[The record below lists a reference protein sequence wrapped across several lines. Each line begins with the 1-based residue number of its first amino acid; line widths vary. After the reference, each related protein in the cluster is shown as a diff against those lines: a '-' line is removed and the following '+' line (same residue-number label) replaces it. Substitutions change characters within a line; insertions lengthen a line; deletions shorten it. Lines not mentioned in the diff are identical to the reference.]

1 MICVHVCEYALR
13 CWRLKQSS
21 HLRSE
26 FYDVH
31 AGAFAAPRLCQ
42 VHVLGTNVRR
52 YVGRRGGRAV
62 VPTEAAPARLRPAWR
77 HLRSRR
83 RRPVRGVAFR
93 KGVIL
98 WACKEA
104 QDAQDEAVLDEW
116 LSEALV
122 KINAAESATNQAC
135 VMFMCSNPD
144 LVLVKRSF
152 NFIVTWRAVKEAQAL
167 ADARGDTHSA

>member
-1 MICVHVCEYALR
+1 MHVCEYALR
-13 CWRLKQSS
+13 CWRLKLRS

-26 FYDVH
+26 FYDVD

-77 HLRSRR
+77 HPRSRR

-122 KINAAESATNQAC
+122 KINAAESATNQA
-135 VMFMCSNPD
+135 
-144 LVLVKRSF
+144 F
-152 NFIVTWRAVKEAQAL
+152 NFTVTWRAVKEAQAL
-167 ADARGDTHSA
+167 LGEAWAFLIKY

>member
-13 CWRLKQSS
+13 CWRLKLRS

-77 HLRSRR
+77 HPRSRR

-116 LSEALV
+116 LAGAN
-122 KINAAESATNQAC
+122 IG
-135 VMFMCSNPD
+135 D
-144 LVLVKRSF
+144 
-152 NFIVTWRAVKEAQAL
+152 
-167 ADARGDTHSA
+167 DARWLSRRLVRGANDGDGAVIDS